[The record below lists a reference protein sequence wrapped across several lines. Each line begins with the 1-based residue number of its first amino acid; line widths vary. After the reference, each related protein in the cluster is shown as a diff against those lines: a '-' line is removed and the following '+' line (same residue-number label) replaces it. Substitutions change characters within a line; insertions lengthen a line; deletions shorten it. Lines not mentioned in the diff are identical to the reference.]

1 MKSFFIISWM
11 TSFIALIMV
20 EVHQFSSLYYFE
32 YAAYSWKTHKCGV
45 NLSLLK
51 SMKLPNLNSIWASDS
66 DNTNVFFFIL
76 KYLCWKQVKLITR
89 PILKVFFLKDMGF
102 EFSCLFETNLRFVSG
117 FFFLS
122 FLSLN
127 PLIENKI
134 QWSFSAFSRVLVSLG
149 HYVYYVYE
157 YFTYVSIQSIRF
169 PQSK

>member
-1 MKSFFIISWM
+1 
-11 TSFIALIMV
+11 
-20 EVHQFSSLYYFE
+20 
-32 YAAYSWKTHKCGV
+32 
-45 NLSLLK
+45 
-51 SMKLPNLNSIWASDS
+51 
-66 DNTNVFFFIL
+66 
-76 KYLCWKQVKLITR
+76 
-89 PILKVFFLKDMGF
+89 MGF